1 MEKLTLQEG
10 RFLVGLARKTIKHRL
25 ETGFLPE
32 TPEVRS
38 ERLKERRGVFVTLK
52 RASDDRLR
60 GCIGFIYPLYP
71 LLEAT
76 IRAAA
81 SAAFEDPRFPPV
93 TRRELPGLKIEVS
106 VLTVPKL
113 VTVNKPSDYLNII
126 KCGRDGLIVER
137 GFYKGVLL
145 PQVCSEFG
153 WDVKSFLS
161 HTCLK
166 AGLPPNAWMDME
178 TKVYRFQAQ
187 IFEEVEPEG
196 EIVMH

>member
-1 MEKLTLQEG
+1 MGGLTLQEG
-10 RFLVGLARKTIKHRL
+10 KFLVRLARRTIKHRL

-32 TPEVRS
+32 TPEVES
-38 ERLKERRGVFVTLK
+38 ERLKEKRGVFVTLK

-71 LLEAT
+71 LVEAT

-93 TRRELPGLKIEVS
+93 TLRELPGLKIEVS
-106 VLTVPKL
+106 VLTVPELIK
-113 VTVNKPSDYLNII
+113 VSRPSDYLSII
-126 KCGRDGLIVER
+126 KCGRDGLIAER

-145 PQVCSEFG
+145 PQVCTEFG

-166 AGLPPNAWMDME
+166 AGLPPDAWMDLE
-178 TKVYRFQAQ
+178 TKIYRFQAQ

-196 EIVMH
+196 EVAMH